1 MELHFILLFL
11 AVTLFL
17 FSIDKNNYKIAILL
31 LAVVFFGSTFLLSAF
46 RAETV
51 GNDTIRYVNFTTP
64 ISCRGISTEKAA
76 TPVSMQIP
84 IGWVTLRWE
93 IIGAWRR

>member
-17 FSIDKNNYKIAILL
+17 FSIDKNNYKIITLL
-31 LAVVFFGSTFLLSAF
+31 LAVVFLGSTFLLSAL

-51 GNDTIRYVNFTTP
+51 GNDTIKYVNFFRNFFMSMNP
-64 ISCRGISTEKAA
+64 GI
-76 TPVSMQIP
+76 
-84 IGWVTLRWE
+84 
-93 IIGAWRR
+93 